1 MSRPSKCT
9 QPKAVG
15 KAWPF
20 PNPIVSQ
27 RNQRQPTCQRLLKRG
42 ETHRQPKTSHS
53 STNPAH
59 NRNPKHILFSSP
71 LASESTSA
79 EACRGSFP
87 ALTSRSDPRSSSRT
101 PLEVFSDLGRDRP
114 SRRNLPPHSNVG
126 LNPSPALLVG
136 RLYYPLS
143 AKRRLY
149 FYAPSCEPYLLL
161 RS

>member
-1 MSRPSKCT
+1 MHPAKSCGEGLAFPEPHSKPT
-9 QPKAVG
+9 ESTTANLPKA
-15 KAWPF
+15 AE
-20 PNPIVSQ
+20 
-27 RNQRQPTCQRLLKRG
+27 RG

-59 NRNPKHILFSSP
+59 NRNSKHLLFSSP

-114 SRRNLPPHSNVG
+114 SRRNLPPHSNMG

-149 FYAPSCEPYLLL
+149 FYASSCGPYLLL